1 MEMEVRLHMQLRAAR
16 VAPIHGLSYGSG
28 QALRFPSE
36 AEIAIKCFV
45 SIYSE
50 QRFDNRSML

>member
-36 AEIAIKCFV
+36 AEIGDQVLFV
-45 SIYSE
+45 HLFRATLR
-50 QRFDNRSML
+50 QP